1 MPETPFEPPAPEQL
15 SSEEREIAALF
26 RSAGAGDRVPDGEL
40 QPIKAKAREAW
51 RRQVRLTA
59 ARRGAGRAVLA
70 IAAAVV
76 LTIAVALLRRAP
88 TPPSIDSG
96 ATAARLQTVM
106 GDARI
111 DRGGDA
117 AVDAEVASGSTIT
130 TGDSGRAA
138 LLLAS
143 GHSVRID
150 VESSVQVVSARSLRL
165 DRGAVYVEA
174 RAASTT
180 AAAVEIA
187 TPFGVVTDVGTRFEV
202 RLIDARGEGDAGRPA
217 QALEVRVRDGAVRL
231 TTDAGSYEAGEGTE
245 LRVERSGTPQRDTAL
260 PYGDDW
266 RWVESVRPPVAVE
279 GITLGAFLDWA
290 SRESGRL
297 WRFAEPETRDQAEQC
312 VIHGSIE
319 GLTVDEA
326 LSTFLPSCGFRHR
339 VDGDVL
345 VIEPD
350 R

>member
-1 MPETPFEPPAPEQL
+1 M
-15 SSEEREIAALF
+15 
-26 RSAGAGDRVPDGEL
+26 
-40 QPIKAKAREAW
+40 
-51 RRQVRLTA
+51 
-59 ARRGAGRAVLA
+59 
-70 IAAAVV
+70 AAAVL
-76 LTIAVALLRRAP
+76 LTIAVALVRRAP
-88 TPPSIDSG
+88 DAPIDSV

-111 DRGGDA
+111 DRARDA
-117 AVDAEVASGSTIT
+117 AVDAEVTSGSTIT

-138 LLLAS
+138 LLLAT

-150 VESSVQVVSARSLRL
+150 VESSVHVVSARSLRL

-174 RAASTT
+174 RAASAG

-202 RLIDARGEGDAGRPA
+202 RLIDARGEGDAAVPA
-217 QALEVRVRDGAVRL
+217 QALEVRVREGAVRL
-231 TTDAGSYEAGEGTE
+231 TTDAGSYDAGEGTE
-245 LRVERSGTPQRDTAL
+245 LRVERGGALQRDTAL

-297 WRFAEPETRDQAEQC
+297 WRFVDPGSRDQADEC

-345 VIEPD
+345 LIEAD